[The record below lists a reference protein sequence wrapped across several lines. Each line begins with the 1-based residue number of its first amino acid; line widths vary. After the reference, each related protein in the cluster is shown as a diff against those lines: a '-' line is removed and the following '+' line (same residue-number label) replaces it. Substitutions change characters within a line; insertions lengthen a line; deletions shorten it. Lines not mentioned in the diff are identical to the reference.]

1 MERNYMI
8 LNARKGARTLTASRP
23 ADFKCGGTQSCKEN
37 QSLTGD
43 FRACEGATIP
53 ERGTFRGTLRLALFA
68 AALLLSGCG
77 QIPCEVA
84 PGFPFC
90 RGEVRQVVG
99 KPPIKWNREATCTRK
114 GNTLLCVK

>member
-1 MERNYMI
+1 M
-8 LNARKGARTLTASRP
+8 
-23 ADFKCGGTQSCKEN
+23 
-37 QSLTGD
+37 
-43 FRACEGATIP
+43 FR
-53 ERGTFRGTLRLALFA
+53 LVLALFRA
-68 AALLLSGCG
+68 VSMLYIPILLSGCG